1 MNVIAVS
8 AALASATGFA
18 VSTSLQHHA
27 AGQAPE
33 SVRDTAGF
41 VRHLLSK
48 PTWLIG
54 QVLALAS
61 FLLHAVA
68 LHFGPIALVQ
78 PIVVSGIVI
87 AVPMRALMSRRLPHG
102 IELTSVLISTI
113 GLAVFL
119 VATDPS
125 EGIDAP
131 ASWLAFSVTMTGLAV
146 AGVLNWFSSHVTS
159 ARRRAGLLGATAG
172 VLFGIVAGLVKL
184 VITAMLDGGVW
195 GMVSTWPFW
204 LLLVA
209 GGAGIVCNQRAYRI
223 ASLSASLPV
232 LNIVDVV
239 VALLV
244 GLLVFDQVPA
254 HTPAA
259 LLLQVA
265 ALAAIALGLRGLAT
279 VEETV
284 DSDEQVT
291 EEAG

>member
-1 MNVIAVS
+1 VNVIAVT

-27 AGQAPE
+27 AGSAPA
-33 SVRDTAGF
+33 SVRDTLGF

-48 PTWLIG
+48 PTWLTG
-54 QVLALAS
+54 QVLALLS
-61 FLLHAVA
+61 FFLHAVA

-87 AVPMRALMSRRLPHG
+87 AVPMRALMSRRMPHG
-102 IELTSVLISTI
+102 LELSSVTITTI

-125 EGIDAP
+125 DGKDGS
-131 ASWLAFSVTMTGLAV
+131 ASWVAFAVTITGMAI
-146 AGVLNWFSSHVTS
+146 AFMFSWLSSRVS
-159 ARRRAGLLGATAG
+159 GPRRRAGLLGVTAG
-172 VLFGIVAGLVKL
+172 VMFGVVAGLVKL
-184 VITAMLDGGVW
+184 VIGQMLDGGPW
-195 GMVSTWPFW
+195 AMLASWPLW

-209 GGAGIVCNQRAYRI
+209 GATGIISNQRAYRI

-244 GLLVFDQVPA
+244 GLVVFEQIPA
-254 HTPAA
+254 HSPAA
-259 LLLQVA
+259 IALELA
-265 ALAAIALGLRGLAT
+265 ALAAVAFGLRGLAH
-279 VEETV
+279 VEEHV
-284 DSDEQVT
+284 E
-291 EEAG
+291 EEAASRGVV